1 MCSGTLTDP
10 RTLPCLHSFCL
21 ACLEAQVEAAPA
33 PAAPVPAPA
42 SGSFSFGY
50 PAPFGGFG
58 AAPAPAPG
66 PAPAPVFASFTF
78 GAAPA
83 PASAAA
89 PALAPVPAPAALA
102 LCCHQCKAPFTAPS
116 PGGVKSFECITF
128 IDSLAK
134 AQKDTGGDVNRVVKC
149 DLCEDEDATTHC
161 VDDSEN
167 LCQSCSKLH
176 KRGKATAAHQ
186 QIPIEDAL
194 AGNAIM
200 KRIPR
205 CQKHLGIEVD
215 TYCKTCSDA
224 VCSKCLSQKHS
235 GHTFCPLSQVT
246 DPLRDQIAGYTV
258 TTCKRE
264 EVAKKVISTLDGT
277 INKIEEHRRTAEKE
291 IISTFSALHNEL
303 ELRQAVVIGE
313 MNDKGDLLKKSAL
326 KEKVEVE
333 SATVQFREFHS
344 FTEGLLAQ
352 GTPLEIAGT
361 HKMVRA

>member
-1 MCSGTLTDP
+1 M
-10 RTLPCLHSFCL
+10 
-21 ACLEAQVEAAPA
+21 
-33 PAAPVPAPA
+33 
-42 SGSFSFGY
+42 
-50 PAPFGGFG
+50 
-58 AAPAPAPG
+58 
-66 PAPAPVFASFTF
+66 
-78 GAAPA
+78 
-83 PASAAA
+83 
-89 PALAPVPAPAALA
+89 
-102 LCCHQCKAPFTAPS
+102 
-116 PGGVKSFECITF
+116 
-128 IDSLAK
+128 
-134 AQKDTGGDVNRVVKC
+134 VKC

-246 DPLRDQIAGYTV
+246 DPLLRDQIAGYTV

-352 GTPLEIAGT
+352 GTPHEIAGT
-361 HKMVRA
+361 HKMVSELLLLSLFNSCG